1 MKGYSHAI
9 ALSLTILLTGFLVGY
24 AFHNITGVNI
34 LRIFEVVEESLM
46 FKMTEARVEVV
57 QKAVETV
64 VESRAVKVMEARPE
78 LETELKIFS
87 TAMGIFFTNFTT
99 CYGSA
104 LMPLVPLLYYKHVS
118 PRFSKNPEKRGASW
132 RVYRY
137 TIPLAPIIILW
148 FNGFILYMIVSLAKT
163 VFPFM
168 PLEGAALIM
177 LSSIGLRGFL
187 NSDTPE
193 GFEKSYEDFWR
204 FAFHATLLLLSS
216 AFIESLLLS
225 EVIRFSW

>member
-9 ALSLTILLTGFLVGY
+9 ALSLAILLTGFLVGY
-24 AFHNITGVNI
+24 VFHNITGVNI
-34 LRIFEVVEESLM
+34 LRIFEVVEESPM

-57 QKAVETV
+57 QKAVEIV
-64 VESRAVKVMEARPE
+64 VENRVVREMEVRPD
-78 LETELKIFS
+78 LKTELKIFS

-104 LMPLVPLLYYKHVS
+104 LMPLVPLLYYKHIS
-118 PRFSKNPEKRGASW
+118 PRLSKNPEKSW

-137 TIPLAPIIILW
+137 AIPLVPIIMLW
-148 FNGFILYMIVSLAKT
+148 FNGFTLYMIVSLAKT

-168 PLEGAALIM
+168 PLEGSALIM
-177 LSSIGLRGFL
+177 LSSIGLRGFF

-193 GFEKSYEDFWR
+193 EFERSYEDFWR
-204 FAFHATLLLLSS
+204 VAFHATLLLLSS

-225 EVIRFSW
+225 EVVRFGW